1 MLPEIQ
7 NRLDKIRAQQQ
18 PDQYKR
24 ACTRLVA
31 VGWSQSVDRSRLIAV
46 GFALIGFSNL
56 FIAIWERRFPTI
68 AQRCPTGYS
77 RAV

>member
-7 NRLDKIRAQQQ
+7 NRLDKIRDQQQ

-31 VGWSQSVDRSRLIAV
+31 VGL
-46 GFALIGFSNL
+46 ALIGFSNL
-56 FIAIWERRFPTI
+56 FIAFWERCFPTI
-68 AQRCPTGYS
+68 AQGCPTGYS